1 MASGKTLFITGCSS
15 GIGYETAKH
24 AQKRGHRVICSARKS
39 QDVEQLRQQGF
50 ESLQLDLADSNSIQ
64 QAVNELFELTDNQ
77 LDAVFHNGAYGQP
90 GAVEDLSR
98 QVLQQQ
104 FETNF
109 FGTHELTNLL
119 LPLMRQQGYGRI
131 IYNSSV
137 LGFVPMRF
145 RGAYNASKF
154 ALEGLAATLRLELHG
169 TGIDIVLIEPGPI
182 ESRFRQNAYAM
193 FKKNIDAEHSVHRD
207 AYRLIEQRLQQKGAV
222 VPFTLP
228 ATAVAEKV
236 IKALESEKPRL
247 HYYVTLPTYL
257 FAFLKRIL
265 PAAWLDPI
273 LRSV

>member
-1 MASGKTLFITGCSS
+1 MTSGKTIFITGCSS
-15 GIGYETAKH
+15 GIGYATAQQAK
-24 AQKRGHRVICSARKS
+24 KRGHRVICSARNN
-39 QDVEQLRQQGF
+39 QDVERLRQEGF
-50 ESLQLDLADSNSIQ
+50 ETLQLDLSDSDSIQ
-64 QAVNELFELTDNQ
+64 QAVNELFTLTDNQ

-98 QVLQQQ
+98 QVLQEQ

-119 LPLMRQQGYGRI
+119 IPLMRKQGYGQI

-169 TGIDIVLIEPGPI
+169 TGIHIVLIEPGPI
-182 ESRFRQNAYAM
+182 ESRFRQNAYVM
-193 FKKNIDAEHSVHRD
+193 FKKNIDAEHSVHRETYK
-207 AYRLIEQRLQQKGAV
+207 AIEQRLQQQGPV

-228 ATAVAEKV
+228 ATAVATKV

-247 HYYVTLPTYL
+247 HYYVTFPTYL